1 MSAEQEAK
9 LMEAAAALEHERWS
23 RWMCY
28 LFGVGEMRPDGSW
41 VMPAWAVDR
50 WKRQAETPYE
60 GLSEPEKES
69 DRREV
74 RAQLAVIE
82 RFRHQA

>member
-1 MSAEQEAK
+1 MSFASEQQ

-28 LFGVGEMRPDGSW
+28 LFSVGEMRPDGSW

-50 WKRQAETPYE
+50 WKRQAETSYE

-74 RAQLAVIE
+74 RAQLALIE
-82 RFRHQA
+82 RFRLQA